1 MDKYSINLVLFSN
14 RNNSLAKQIATACI
28 HASSELNGVSFTF
41 AYGGD
46 DSDYFA
52 AIQSECKKNGSAK
65 GDFHLINNPSVD
77 FRIDSALK
85 IEKEWLAF
93 ISDDDPFSINY
104 LRSLAETS
112 SSTKKDVAIISPTC
126 YPGISNGSKFLR
138 DLSSIED
145 DKSNDRYA
153 KLISR
158 NDLGGVLFYAMHR
171 RTNFL
176 EWRNF
181 IKNKEFTP
189 SYADQLM
196 VAWAILNGKLVTTNE
211 LTCILRDED
220 NWSDANTSIQSDAK
234 NYPHKSMVLF
244 HELWWL
250 VDMQRLLS
258 KSKEYTQITI
268 EFKNWVVGMLTT
280 LVNLIRI
287 RADAIQA
294 PLGAFE
300 TSTAREIEEIVVLLN
315 EITDKQIIEKVLL
328 EITTLSESIA
338 SRYQKN
344 SAQDSDEK
352 KYSPLVSIVIPTFNR
367 PRMLRDAIDSV
378 CKQTYSNWEAIVVND
393 AGEDVSPTI
402 GEFNQPAKLRLIN
415 HAQNSGL
422 PAARNTAI
430 KAAHGEI
437 ICYLDDDDLFKPDH
451 LESIVQAFQD
461 PAVDFAYVDAEY
473 VSEQLDGKRR
483 VELGRSV
490 HAPDY
495 PQSVLLVKN
504 FIPVNCWAH
513 RRGSLEQAGYF
524 DETLRTHEDWE
535 LLIRLSQ
542 KYWFKHI
549 PKTTVEVRQR
559 VSADNMLRTIRLL
572 DTFDLIYKRYPTR
585 DETLRDQRRQMLA
598 YVANNDRLISRNG
611 VFPEGWLEEEY
622 LRSNPDVASLVEQ
635 HAIDSGYSHYL
646 AFGQFENRP
655 CVSLD
660 SFFQKFQSPT
670 DQEESHLALSDVHTY
685 SLWLEAVRIHSDH
698 PLLGK
703 FSSYSSHAPITV
715 AIATQGAKDRLEKT
729 RHSIDAQLR
738 LAKQVLILAEGDSL
752 PVQSDEQASD
762 WTLLLNEGDT
772 LEADALLLLEH
783 TLARIGTDATR
794 VVYFDHDEV
803 DAADVSH
810 TPHFKPDFNH
820 DLLLSYPYMGR
831 ALLVRSRWAR
841 PYLAAADGQ
850 FNLALAYRLALQ
862 AHSESGSASFVH
874 LAALI
879 AHLRSDEPTVFA
891 NTSEAWQDLAQIS
904 ASYLETTS
912 PGTQLIEG
920 PAPGTFH
927 LLYPLAR
934 TPLVSIVIPTR
945 DQLPFLSRCIE
956 SLLEQTNYPNFEV
969 LVVDNDS
976 QTREAQE
983 FLAGLAQL
991 TPDRIRVL
999 HAPGAF
1005 NFSRMNNLAVQEA
1018 RGEFILMLNND
1029 TAALQPDWLTHMMR
1043 NALRDDVGIVGA
1055 RLLYPDGQLQHAGV
1069 ILGLRGPAEHPFL
1082 GLDANDPG
1090 YLCRA
1095 QVQQDFSAVTAACLL
1110 VRKSLYQE
1118 LGGLDEIAFGVSY
1131 NDVDFCLRVGQT
1143 GKRIVW
1149 TPLATLLH
1157 EGSASQKNSIE
1168 ASTEEMKVARFTREQ
1183 ASMYQRWPK
1192 LIANDP
1198 AYNPN
1203 LSLAEHGY
1211 EIETNTL
1218 LRFDKLQGLTEKR
1231 VLAFAA
1237 DDHGCGQYR
1246 ILQPLQAM
1254 REAGLCTGG
1263 ASPEMLGPN
1272 LVLRSGADTLV
1283 FQRPND
1289 DISLD
1294 ILESLIPLKGIKKI
1308 YEVDDNLSRVPLKSA
1323 HHQLMPK
1330 NLRSRITKA
1339 IGLCDRLVVSTE
1351 ALAHELAG
1359 KCSDTRV
1366 ILNRLPPAMWGKTPP
1381 SRPAAAKRP
1390 PSSKPRVGWAGGVGH
1405 LGDLEMIAEVIR
1417 DLADQVDWI
1426 FFGMCPDSIRPYVHE
1441 FYEGI
1446 PTLDYPKALMAQDW
1460 DLAIAPL
1467 EANPFNECK
1476 SNLKLLEYGWCGVP
1490 VVCSDITPYQGDLPA
1505 TRVKNRF
1512 KDWRS
1517 AILEH
1522 IADLDASRRM
1532 GLALQEKVAKDWMLT
1547 GDNLQSW
1554 YAAWTD

>member
-1 MDKYSINLVLFSN
+1 MQEKFTPDVTVAVMSYNNARYIEQTIDSI
-14 RNNSLAKQIATACI
+14 LAQT
-28 HASSELNGVSFTF
+28 GVSFEVF
-41 AYGGD
+41 VFD
-46 DSDYFA
+46 DCSSDH
-52 AIQSECKKNGSAK
+52 SA
-65 GDFHLINNPSVD
+65 
-77 FRIDSALK
+77 
-85 IEKEWLAF
+85 
-93 ISDDDPFSINY
+93 
-104 LRSLAETS
+104 
-112 SSTKKDVAIISPTC
+112 
-126 YPGISNGSKFLR
+126 
-138 DLSSIED
+138 
-145 DKSNDRYA
+145 
-153 KLISR
+153 
-158 NDLGGVLFYAMHR
+158 
-171 RTNFL
+171 
-176 EWRNF
+176 
-181 IKNKEFTP
+181 
-189 SYADQLM
+189 
-196 VAWAILNGKLVTTNE
+196 E
-211 LTCILRDED
+211 LL
-220 NWSDANTSIQSDAK
+220 
-234 NYPHKSMVLF
+234 
-244 HELWWL
+244 
-250 VDMQRLLS
+250 
-258 KSKEYTQITI
+258 
-268 EFKNWVVGMLTT
+268 
-280 LVNLIRI
+280 
-287 RADAIQA
+287 
-294 PLGAFE
+294 
-300 TSTAREIEEIVVLLN
+300 
-315 EITDKQIIEKVLL
+315 
-328 EITTLSESIA
+328 
-338 SRYQKN
+338 
-344 SAQDSDEK
+344 K
-352 KYSPLVSIVIPTFNR
+352 KYSTDPRFHYEVNPSNLGMTGNYNKCVEAGKGKYVVVLGSDDIIYPGHLAALHSALELHPESPLAYTQCNWIDEDGKLIKYAQHPGHWPHSYFGHRDEVVDLLRHDNYITPSAVMLRREILDKIRLASGVVHRPDLLAGDWELWTRIARSFPDFIFLHQATVGYRIHGSQVSQSFYNSEKPLLEHAEILELNLDDRAARPRLLAARDDIWGLFQARISVYSPEIREKHSDRIEAVRRLFFDPQPIEGSTAPVDGIEPQAREFRPLVSVVMPTFNR
-367 PRMLRDAIDSV
+367 PFMLRTALESV
-378 CKQTYSNWEAIVVND
+378 CNQTYTNWEAIVVND
-393 AGEDVSPTI
+393 AGKDVSETVAQSACHGKI
-402 GEFNQPAKLRLIN
+402 TLIN
-415 HAQNSGL
+415 HETNKGL
-422 PAARNTAI
+422 SAARNTALR
-430 KAAHGEI
+430 AAKGSI

-451 LESIVQAFQD
+451 LDSIVSAFTQHNH
-461 PAVDFAYVDAEY
+461 DFAYVDAEY
-473 VSEQLDGKRR
+473 VSEQLDGEKRI
-483 VELGRSV
+483 ELGRSL
-490 HAPDY
+490 HSPDL
-495 PQSVLLVKN
+495 PQSLLLTKN

-513 RRGSLEQAGYF
+513 KRECLQQVGFF
-524 DETLRTHEDWE
+524 DETLKTHEDWE
-535 LLIRLSQ
+535 LLIRFSR
-542 KYWFKHI
+542 KYRLVHI
-549 PKTTVEVRQR
+549 PKATVEVRQR
-559 VSADNMLRTIRLL
+559 ASADNMLRTIRLL

-655 CVSLD
+655 CASLD

-670 DQEESHLALSDVHTY
+670 DQEVSSLAQSDAHTY
-685 SLWLEAVRIHSDH
+685 SLWLEAVRIRSDH

-703 FSSYSSHAPITV
+703 FSSRSSHAPITV
-715 AIATQGAKDRLEKT
+715 AIATRGAKDRLEKT

-783 TLARIGTDATR
+783 TLARIGTEATR

-810 TPHFKPDFNH
+810 TPNFKPDFNH

-831 ALLVRSRWAR
+831 ALLVRSHWAQ
-841 PYLAAADGQ
+841 PYLAAANGQ

-862 AHSESGSASFVH
+862 ANSETGSASCVH

-945 DQLPFLSRCIE
+945 DQLHFLSRCIE
-956 SLLEQTNYPNFEV
+956 SLLEKTNYPNFEV

-976 QTREAQE
+976 QTLEAQE

-991 TPDRIRVL
+991 APERIRVL

-1029 TAALQPDWLTHMMR
+1029 TAALQPDWLTHMVR

-1055 RLLYPDGQLQHAGV
+1055 RLLYPDGRLQHAGV

-1082 GLDANDPG
+1082 GLEASDPG

-1330 NLRSRITKA
+1330 NLRGRITKA

-1359 KCSDTRV
+1359 KCGDTRV
-1366 ILNRLPPAMWGKTPP
+1366 ILNRLSPAMWGQVPP
-1381 SRPAAAKRP
+1381 RRPTATQRP
-1390 PSSKPRVGWAGGVGH
+1390 PSSKPRVGWAGGAGH

-1467 EANPFNECK
+1467 EVNPFNECK

-1532 GLALQEKVAKDWMLT
+1532 GLALQEQVAKDWMLT

>member
-1 MDKYSINLVLFSN
+1 MTAQQQVKDNYAVFLQGLRKIEDLIDQNALDDALQAANEVAYHAWMHHCGIFVSTALESLLAKISTMLPPSPPMVPGHGRRRLLTVMTSVHAVGGHSRIAWRWIKMDKASEHTLVLTQQ
-14 RNNSLAKQIATACI
+14 A
-28 HASSELNGVSFTF
+28 G
-41 AYGGD
+41 
-46 DSDYFA
+46 
-52 AIQSECKKNGSAK
+52 
-65 GDFHLINNPSVD
+65 NPIPEQLLQLQDQGRLTIVQLDAPSWCSRVG
-77 FRIDSALK
+77 L
-85 IEKEWLAF
+85 
-93 ISDDDPFSINY
+93 
-104 LRSLAETS
+104 LRE
-112 SSTKKDVAIISPTC
+112 
-126 YPGISNGSKFLR
+126 
-138 DLSSIED
+138 
-145 DKSNDRYA
+145 
-153 KLISR
+153 
-158 NDLGGVLFYAMHR
+158 
-171 RTNFL
+171 
-176 EWRNF
+176 
-181 IKNKEFTP
+181 
-189 SYADQLM
+189 QL
-196 VAWAILNGKLVTTNE
+196 T
-211 LTCILRDED
+211 
-220 NWSDANTSIQSDAK
+220 
-234 NYPHKSMVLF
+234 
-244 HELWWL
+244 
-250 VDMQRLLS
+250 
-258 KSKEYTQITI
+258 
-268 EFKNWVVGMLTT
+268 
-280 LVNLIRI
+280 
-287 RADAIQA
+287 RADH
-294 PLGAFE
+294 
-300 TSTAREIEEIVVLLN
+300 VVLLTHPHDVVPCAAMPGMPN
-315 EITDKQIIEKVLL
+315 PPPAILLDHASHVFWLGVTISRVVLNTATVVLENRRGIPKQHIGWALL
-328 EITTLSESIA
+328 PMDFSHLDAPAPFDARMRFGIPSDATLLLSCGSSFKFWPI
-338 SRYQKN
+338 
-344 SAQDSDEK
+344 
-352 KYSPLVSIVIPTFNR
+352 
-367 PRMLRDAIDSV
+367 
-378 CKQTYSNWEAIVVND
+378 
-393 AGEDVSPTI
+393 EDVSLSNLIHPVLERHSHAHLLVI
-402 GEFNQPAKLRLIN
+402 GVTATPFWDALMARFPGRIHLQGYMQESELVACY
-415 HAQNSGL
+415 HACD
-422 PAARNTAI
+422 I
-430 KAAHGEI
+430 
-437 ICYLDDDDLFKPDH
+437 YLDSLPLSSPTTLLEAAAAGKP
-451 LESIVQAFQD
+451 IVRYA
-461 PAVDFAYVDAEY
+461 AAEWRTT
-473 VSEQLDGKRR
+473 G
-483 VELGRSV
+483 
-490 HAPDY
+490 
-495 PQSVLLVKN
+495 
-504 FIPVNCWAH
+504 F
-513 RRGSLEQAGYF
+513 SLEFEG
-524 DETLRTHEDWE
+524 
-535 LLIRLSQ
+535 
-542 KYWFKHI
+542 I
-549 PKTTVEVRQR
+549 PTSFYLWSTPSSYEK
-559 VSADNMLRTIRLL
+559 DI
-572 DTFDLIYKRYPTR
+572 
-585 DETLRDQRRQMLA
+585 
-598 YVANNDRLISRNG
+598 DRLISDPSFRAWRGQFGQRAVRLYYADDTFLHTVESAYERASNLSTIKVRPDAENWTFERLDQLLG
-611 VFPEGWLEEEY
+611 RLSVNMALQRESERERELQRHYQDWLTAGSAIPEPL
-622 LRSNPDVASLVEQ
+622 LPKLKANSNALHLTVAVAPHDRGEMFARTRASL
-635 HAIDSGYSHYL
+635 
-646 AFGQFENRP
+646 
-655 CVSLD
+655 
-660 SFFQKFQSPT
+660 
-670 DQEESHLALSDVHTY
+670 
-685 SLWLEAVRIHSDH
+685 
-698 PLLGK
+698 
-703 FSSYSSHAPITV
+703 
-715 AIATQGAKDRLEKT
+715 
-729 RHSIDAQLR
+729 DAQLR
-738 LAKQVLILAEGDSL
+738 PADHVVLTCDTTAWTTSLANAQNG
-752 PVQSDEQASD
+752 
-762 WTLLLNEGDT
+762 WTLLLCAGDT
-772 LEADALLLLEH
+772 LAPDALLLLERAILQQGSDSVC
-783 TLARIGTDATR
+783 LA
-794 VVYFDHDEV
+794 YFDHD
-803 DAADVSH
+803 DLGPQNS
-810 TPHFKPDFNH
+810 PYNPQFKPAFNH
-820 DLLLSYPYMGR
+820 DLLLSYPYTGR
-831 ALLVRSRWAR
+831 ALAVRTEWAR
-841 PYLAAADGQ
+841 PNFKEPSAKFDLVLAYQ
-850 FNLALAYRLALQ
+850 LALRALSD
-862 AHSESGSASFVH
+862 AGEKGFIHVP
-874 LAALI
+874 ALL
-879 AHLRSDEPTVFA
+879 AHLTTDEPAIFA
-891 NTSEAWQDLAQIS
+891 TTSEAWQELAQI
-904 ASYLETTS
+904 AAAYLETTS
-912 PGTQLIEG
+912 PGTQLIDG

-927 LLYPLAR
+927 RLYPLAR

-956 SLLEQTNYPNFEV
+956 SLLEKTNYPNFEV

-976 QTREAQE
+976 QTLEAQE

-991 TPDRIRVL
+991 APERIRVL
-999 HAPGAF
+999 YAPGAF

-1029 TAALQPDWLTHMMR
+1029 TAALQPDWLTHMVR

-1055 RLLYPDGQLQHAGV
+1055 RLLYPDGRLQHAGV

-1082 GLDANDPG
+1082 GLEATDPG

-1330 NLRSRITKA
+1330 DLRGRITKA

-1359 KCSDTRV
+1359 KCGDTRV
-1366 ILNRLPPAMWGKTPP
+1366 ILNRLPPAMWGQVPP
-1381 SRPAAAKRP
+1381 RRPAATQRP
-1390 PSSKPRVGWAGGVGH
+1390 PSSKPRVGWAGGAGH

-1467 EANPFNECK
+1467 EVNPFNECK

-1532 GLALQEKVAKDWMLT
+1532 GLALQEQVAKDWMLT